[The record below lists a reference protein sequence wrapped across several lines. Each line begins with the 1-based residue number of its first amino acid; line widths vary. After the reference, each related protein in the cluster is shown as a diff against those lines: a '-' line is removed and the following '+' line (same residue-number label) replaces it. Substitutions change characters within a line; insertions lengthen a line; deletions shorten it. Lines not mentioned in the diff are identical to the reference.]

1 MADENDAD
9 DRYPNCRRRN
19 ANDVLYQGMAAR
31 TFERSFQLADYVQVK
46 SASWGAGLLHVDLV
60 RDSGGDQ
67 ISGDRDRKLQ
77 QASGGQ
83 ADMGLGSPNC
93 ENTIEAF
100 SMMGYGLRVAII
112 SAQARATA
120 ESGDGAPGIVAHP
133 PFSTNVPR
141 SQA

>member
-1 MADENDAD
+1 MGELLSDLADENDAD
-9 DRYPNCRRRN
+9 DRYY
-19 ANDVLYQGMAAR
+19 VLYQGMAAR

-46 SASWGAGLLHVDLV
+46 ARAWGPGSHTSTSCEIPEAIKSRAIVIARSSKRLEVKPTW
-60 RDSGGDQ
+60 GG
-67 ISGDRDRKLQ
+67 
-77 QASGGQ
+77 
-83 ADMGLGSPNC
+83 PNC

-100 SMMGYGLRVAII
+100 SMKGYGLRVPII

-120 ESGDGAPGIVAHP
+120 ASGDGAPGIVAHP